1 MMKNIRKEDFL
12 MDCYP
17 TVEEVLRFSV
27 FERSRLLT
35 PTISLDLPVCGVNL
49 TDTPD
54 YMNLFQRLLRKSC
67 QQCVLRQNVI
77 WRKYQIIWFSR
88 RRC

>member
-1 MMKNIRKEDFL
+1 MRIYNVVISHGYRGVRMMKNIRKEDFL

-49 TDTPD
+49 THP
-54 YMNLFQRLLRKSC
+54 
-67 QQCVLRQNVI
+67 
-77 WRKYQIIWFSR
+77 II
-88 RRC
+88 